1 MQPTERDKDHISLN
15 IPSSVNSIGSAI
27 KMLNQFL
34 KQYDVSELSTTQAT
48 VVLRELMVNAITHG
62 NKDDASSSIKIQLEH
77 VRENEFKIM
86 VEDMGAGFNY
96 AAIDTHIPDNPKTI
110 QNRGFA
116 LIKAYTNRF
125 EFNRK
130 GNCIAAY
137 ISAK

>member
-1 MQPTERDKDHISLN
+1 MVKTERDKDHVSLE
-15 IPSSVNSIGSAI
+15 IPSSISSIGSAL
-27 KMLNQFL
+27 KMLNHFL

-62 NKDDASSSIKIQLEH
+62 NKDDASSSVNIRLEH
-77 VRENEFKIM
+77 IKGKEFKIV

-96 AAIDTHIPDNPKTI
+96 AAIDTRIPDNPKTI
-110 QNRGFA
+110 QNRGYA

-137 ISAK
+137 FSAK

>member
-1 MQPTERDKDHISLN
+1 MS
-15 IPSSVNSIGSAI
+15 SIGSAI
-27 KMLNQFL
+27 KMLNHFL
-34 KQYDVSELSTTQAT
+34 KKYDVSELSTAQAT
-48 VVLRELMVNAITHG
+48 VILRELMVNAITHG
-62 NKDDASSSIKIQLEH
+62 NKDDASSSVSIQLEH
-77 VRENEFKIM
+77 VKGKEFKII

-96 AAIDTHIPDNPKTI
+96 AAIDTRIPDNPKTI

-137 ISAK
+137 FSAK